1 MRRFVLL
8 SGAAVAAIG
17 AVIAV
22 GPTTA
27 ASANEP
33 LCRRA
38 PALAQ
43 LPAEVVSQQQQQ
55 SDEGEIS
62 VAARSLDS
70 VSPVTTVEAPP
81 PPAPPPPPPPPPAAR
96 GERDSG
102 GEIAV
107 TGSLAAPSAS
117 KSRSRADVAP
127 TSPAPPPSIE
137 GGRMYVPPENAPPAG
152 LLTAGDHDDLLN
164 PLLYARYVARAA
176 RELGQTVSGLP
187 RVDTRRALT
196 ISVQDE
202 SGRPVPFTRVTV
214 ACADGNRLSMA
225 TLADGKVVLFPALD
239 RLGDRV
245 TIEAAGVRRSV
256 AIGPRSGGQ
265 EQQLVIGS
273 PAQPVRNFDLMIA
286 LDSTGSMGDEIEF
299 LKSELGSI
307 LADIQRA
314 YPDLNIR
321 VGLVSY
327 RDIGDDYVTRT
338 DPLTPNF
345 GVIEQ
350 RLGIT
355 RGTGGGDMPEAMD
368 QALIRAVG
376 QNWRPDAVKT
386 LLLVADAPPHDNL
399 QGRAFAAAEAARARR
414 VQIVPIA
421 ASGVDDRAEY
431 FMRAVAAATQ
441 SRYIFLTDDSG
452 IGNPHAEPDVDC
464 YVVTQLATAI
474 RRVLASQ
481 ISGERLEP
489 NPGEVIRV
497 VGRYDHGKCV
507 LPRDF
512 RVQ

>member
-1 MRRFVLL
+1 
-8 SGAAVAAIG
+8 
-17 AVIAV
+17 
-22 GPTTA
+22 
-27 ASANEP
+27 
-33 LCRRA
+33 
-38 PALAQ
+38 
-43 LPAEVVSQQQQQ
+43 VS
-55 SDEGEIS
+55 
-62 VAARSLDS
+62 
-70 VSPVTTVEAPP
+70 
-81 PPAPPPPPPPPPAAR
+81 
-96 GERDSG
+96 
-102 GEIAV
+102 
-107 TGSLAAPSAS
+107 
-117 KSRSRADVAP
+117 
-127 TSPAPPPSIE
+127 
-137 GGRMYVPPENAPPAG
+137 
-152 LLTAGDHDDLLN
+152 
-164 PLLYARYVARAA
+164 
-176 RELGQTVSGLP
+176 
-187 RVDTRRALT
+187 
-196 ISVQDE
+196 
-202 SGRPVPFTRVTV
+202 
-214 ACADGNRLSMA
+214 CADGNRLDLA
-225 TLADGKVVLFPALD
+225 TLADGRVVLFPALD

-256 AIGPRSGGQ
+256 AIDPGSGGQ

-273 PAQPVRNFDLMIA
+273 PAHPVRNFDLMIA

-307 LADIQRA
+307 LADIQHA

-327 RDIGDDYVTRT
+327 RDTGDDYVTRT
-338 DPLTPNF
+338 DPLTSNF
-345 GVIEQ
+345 NLIES

-464 YVVTQLATAI
+464 YVVTQLATAV

-497 VGRYDHGKCV
+497 VGRYDHGKCT

>member
-8 SGAAVAAIG
+8 SGAAAAAIC
-17 AVIAV
+17 AAIAV
-22 GPTTA
+22 GPSTA

-38 PALAQ
+38 PELAK

-55 SDEGEIS
+55 PDYETD
-62 VAARSLDS
+62 AARPRELDS
-70 VSPVTTVEAPP
+70 ASPVTTVEAAP
-81 PPAPPPPPPPPPAAR
+81 PPAPPPPPPPPPAAER
-96 GERDSG
+96 GGSDLV
-102 GEIAV
+102 V
-107 TGSLAAPSAS
+107 TGTRVSESSKAAR
-117 KSRSRADVAP
+117 SRSDVA
-127 TSPAPPPSIE
+127 TASPAPPSGIE
-137 GGRMYVPPENAPPAG
+137 GGSRMYRPENAPPAG

-176 RELGQTVSGLP
+176 RDLGQTVTGLP

-196 ISVQDE
+196 ISVEDE
-202 SGRPVPFTRVTV
+202 LGQPVPFTRVTV
-214 ACADGNRLSMA
+214 SCADGNRLNLA
-225 TLADGKVVLFPALD
+225 TLADGRVVLFPALD
-239 RLGDRV
+239 RLGDRITV
-245 TIEAAGVRRSV
+245 EAGGVRRSV
-256 AIGPRSGGQ
+256 AIDRGSGGQ
-265 EQQLVIGS
+265 EQQLVIGA
-273 PAQPVRNFDLMIA
+273 PARPVRNFDLMIA

-307 LADIQRA
+307 LADIRRA
-314 YPDLNIR
+314 YPGLDIR

-345 GVIEQ
+345 DMIQ
-350 RLGIT
+350 RRLGVT

-368 QALIRAVG
+368 QALIRAVD

-464 YVVTQLATAI
+464 YVVTQLATAV

-489 NPGEVIRV
+489 TPGEVIRV
-497 VGRYDHGKCV
+497 VGRYDHGKCK
-507 LPRDF
+507 LPPNF
-512 RVQ
+512 SVQ